1 MMVRGVDG
9 KVVLV
14 SGAASGIG
22 AAHARV
28 FAEAGVRVI
37 AADVQV
43 EKGKE
48 VVAGINAAGGQ
59 ASFIELDVT
68 SLAAWEAAVAHAVQT
83 YGQLDFLINNAGIY
97 LPGTVLEEEPE
108 SWQRMIDVNQTGVL
122 YGMKA
127 ALPALLKAGGGAIVN
142 ISSLYGIIGSPGS
155 ISYHATKGAVKLMT
169 KGAALEHV
177 QDNIRINSIHPGQI
191 DTPIIANLTPEADA
205 AIKASIPMGRLGRP
219 EEIADVSLFLCSD
232 MASYITG
239 AELRVDG
246 GWCAS

>member
-9 KVVLV
+9 KVMLV

-83 YGQLDFLINNAGIY
+83 CGQLDFLINNAGIY

-127 ALPALLKAGGGAIVN
+127 ALPALLEAGGGAIVN

-177 QDNIRINSIHPGQI
+177 KDNIRINSIHPGQI

>member
-1 MMVRGVDG
+1 MVRGVDG

-28 FAEAGVRVI
+28 FAEAGVRVV

-43 EKGKE
+43 EQGRE
-48 VVAGINAAGGQ
+48 VVTGINAAGGQ
-59 ASFIELDVT
+59 ASFCELDVT
-68 SLAAWEAAVAHAVQT
+68 SLAAWQAAVSHAVET

-97 LPGTVLEEEPE
+97 MPGTVLDEEPE

-127 ALPALLKAGGGAIVN
+127 ALPALLEAGGGAIVN

>member
-1 MMVRGVDG
+1 MLRGVEG

-22 AAHARV
+22 AAHASV
-28 FAEAGVRVI
+28 FASAGVKVV
-37 AADVQV
+37 AGDVQV
-43 EKGKE
+43 EKGKS
-48 VVAGINAAGGQ
+48 VVAKVNTAGGE
-59 ASFIELDVT
+59 AIFCELDVT
-68 SLAAWEAAVAHAVQT
+68 SLAAWESAVAQARET
-83 YGQLDFLINNAGIY
+83 YGRLDFLVNNAGIY
-97 LPGTVLEEEPE
+97 MPGSVLEESAE

-127 ALPALLKAGGGAIVN
+127 ALPALLDAGGGAIVN

-155 ISYHATKGAVKLMT
+155 ISYHATKGAVKMMT

-177 QDNIRINSIHPGQI
+177 KDNIRVNSIHPGQI

-219 EEIADVSLFLCSD
+219 EEIAEVSLFLCSD

-239 AELRVDG
+239 AEMRVDG
-246 GWCAS
+246 GWCAT